1 MSSPATKFCE
11 AQGKGLSPSVLYFL
25 SDKSLACECQGP
37 SRTKASR
44 FLHCQIFEFE
54 GRYRYKFLD
63 IEVEF
68 TPQMATGGSNCPTR
82 EGGCATI
89 YCALNHCERDRI
101 KDENISDFLLCDK
114 TTLSK
119 TNDRKV
125 NDRNPS
131 LARSIFPAPR
141 ATVERGGPRKQAASF
156 PHRFASSPST
166 GFRFLLSFLPSTE
179 DVASKQFR
187 RADPT
192 GPSTPYKKADQ
203 PPTREG
209 LRSTNYL

>member
-11 AQGKGLSPSVLYFL
+11 AHGKGLSPSVLYFL

-44 FLHCQIFEFE
+44 FLHW
-54 GRYRYKFLD
+54 
-63 IEVEF
+63 
-68 TPQMATGGSNCPTR
+68 
-82 EGGCATI
+82 
-89 YCALNHCERDRI
+89 
-101 KDENISDFLLCDK
+101 
-114 TTLSK
+114 
-119 TNDRKV
+119 NDRKV

-179 DVASKQFR
+179 DVASKHFT

-192 GPSTPYKKADQ
+192 RTFNSEQK
-203 PPTREG
+203 
-209 LRSTNYL
+209 S